1 MNEDETNLDLNWI
14 ENEEKIIS
22 IENGIFREQMKHIK
36 IKYIYINCDSS
47 IEAVDLE
54 KYDLDAN
61 EPSQKTKQIISNDT
75 LLKIVEK
82 KRLIGTTK
90 YKLLHILLFNVDLE
104 PEEIQKYTI
113 NQDAFNTSFL
123 KEISIVKDISIEP
136 SIFIFHEINTIYML
150 FKEIDRPKTLKAALT
165 NKLKTILKTGK
176 ESRRTK
182 KKKVKIDLDS
192 TVIISPDTY

>member
-113 NQDAFNTSFL
+113 
-123 KEISIVKDISIEP
+123 KIE
-136 SIFIFHEINTIYML
+136 S
-150 FKEIDRPKTLKAALT
+150 
-165 NKLKTILKTGK
+165 
-176 ESRRTK
+176 
-182 KKKVKIDLDS
+182 
-192 TVIISPDTY
+192 